1 MITTLDLIELLATHV
16 TPVRRLRPP
25 LRRALCWLAF
35 ATAFAALLGFY
46 HGLRPDLSSRLQEPS
61 FVAQLGASLLTAAT
75 AAIAAFQVS
84 LPDRSRAWLLLP
96 FATLALWVSE
106 SGYAC
111 LANWVALAS
120 DGRMLQESLRCLGTI
135 ALISAP
141 LSLSLIIMLRH
152 AGRLSPTATASVGAL
167 AVAAVAA
174 SVLSLLHEIDATLVV
189 LILHFGTVAVFIAAG
204 GMTGR
209 SLFSLIGAAEL

>member
-1 MITTLDLIELLATHV
+1 MTTTLDLIELLATQAM
-16 TPVRRLRPP
+16 PVRRLRPP
-25 LRRALCWLAF
+25 LRRALCWLAL
-35 ATAFAALLGFY
+35 ATAFAALLSFY

-61 FVAQLGASLLTAAT
+61 FVVQLGASLLTAAS
-75 AAIAAFQVS
+75 AAIAAVQIS

-96 FATLALWVSE
+96 FASLALWISA
-106 SGYAC
+106 SGYGC
-111 LANWVALAS
+111 LANWISLAS
-120 DGRMLQESLRCLGTI
+120 GGPMLQESLRCLGTI
-135 ALISAP
+135 ALISVP
-141 LSLSLIIMLRH
+141 LSLSLIIMLHH

-189 LILHFGTVAVFIAAG
+189 LILNFGTVAVFIAAG